1 MLLIHGKVLGEDYR
15 FDRLDLEIE
24 EGRILRV
31 GKDLP
36 YAPEDTVI
44 DCEGY
49 TIVPGLV
56 DIHIHGCAG
65 ADTCDGTREAM
76 DAMGQYLLAHGVT
89 SFCPTT
95 MTVNVPTIDRA
106 LTAVREAA
114 EHPLEDAARIVGINM
129 EGPFIA
135 EGRKGAQLAEHILPP
150 DIGLLRHWMEI
161 SGGLVKLID
170 VAPEQPGGM
179 AFVKAARELCHVSIA
194 HTVADYDQ
202 AKAAFDAGVDH
213 ATHLFNAMAGLHH
226 REPGVVGAVFDDD
239 RVFAE
244 MICDG
249 LHLHPAVLRT
259 AFRLL
264 GDRAMVISDCMRA
277 GGMPEGETAELGG
290 QTVYVKNGRATLAD
304 GTLAGSVTNLLDE
317 VRNLVR
323 FGIPLEQA
331 VKAASYT
338 PARSLGLEKDIGSIA
353 PGKRADLLVLDDE
366 LQLMGVYH

>member
-1 MLLIHGKVLGEDYR
+1 MRKMETLLLLSPELSVEQRETILSTMDGVEVLAALGELTPRPKVLVVSQFSSGNVAN
-15 FDRLDLEIE
+15 LAAA
-24 EGRILRV
+24 G
-31 GKDLP
+31 
-36 YAPEDTVI
+36 
-44 DCEGY
+44 
-49 TIVPGLV
+49 
-56 DIHIHGCAG
+56 G
-65 ADTCDGTREAM
+65 ADYFMLKPCKP
-76 DAMGQYLLAHGVT
+76 T
-89 SFCPTT
+89 SVCERIRQ
-95 MTVNVPTIDRA
+95 M
-106 LTAVREAA
+106 AA
-114 EHPLEDAARIVGINM
+114 PAFPAEDAARVGGVNM

-150 DIGLLRHWMEI
+150 DIGLLRHWREI

-202 AKAAFDAGVDH
+202 AKAAFDAGIDH

-239 RVFAE
+239 RVYAE